1 MYRDWY
7 IQINT
12 AQVEE
17 YGVKQA
23 PFDVAL
29 RSCPTVVKMDIEGSE
44 IPILL
49 QKWDWKLTRLLMV
62 EISVVHL
69 RQEYGPSSWRI
80 FADILENLGEAGFA
94 LAKIEKRFWTLEY
107 WTPGTTQRSLLSD
120 GILWFVRPDEK
131 KGAVLSKVNNSEIE
145 DYTSWRH
152 YRQVMEAGGLKGNM
166 NAAQAAQAFKVTWIQ
181 KIHLGQVRRSL
192 QKFPLE

>member
-1 MYRDWY
+1 M
-7 IQINT
+7 
-12 AQVEE
+12 
-17 YGVKQA
+17 
-23 PFDVAL
+23 
-29 RSCPTVVKMDIEGSE
+29 
-44 IPILL
+44 
-49 QKWDWKLTRLLMV
+49 
-62 EISVVHL
+62 VHL

-166 NAAQAAQAFKVTWIQ
+166 NAAQAVQAFKVTWIQ
-181 KIHLGQVRRSL
+181 KNPFGAGA
-192 QKFPLE
+192 QKFAEVPLGMTWSSSP